1 MLFEYNAFPGNI
13 QELAKV
19 VGQAFAEPRESDEA
33 GEAAWSP
40 ATDIHE
46 DGETLVFKFYLPDVS
61 KENVKAWVEKDVLTV
76 EGTRPLEFEATK
88 ERYHRLER
96 GWGKFARAFH
106 LPDTIASQESQ
117 AELKNGVLRVTFKK
131 KPEVLPRQI
140 EVRN

>member
-1 MLFEYNAFPGNI
+1 MLFEYNAFPGDI
-13 QELAKV
+13 QRLTSAV
-19 VGQAFAEPRESDEA
+19 RQAFAAPAKGEEDEI
-33 GEAAWSP
+33 AWCP

-46 DGETLVFKFYLPDVS
+46 DDKTLVFKFYLPDVS
-61 KENVKAWVEKDVLTV
+61 KENVKASVEKNVLTV

-88 ERYHRLER
+88 ENYHRLER
-96 GWGKFARAFH
+96 GWGKFARAFL
-106 LPDTIASQESQ
+106 LPETIATQESQ